1 MYSKFLTKNK
11 ALLKESRSFRNSR
24 SLARRKRKV
33 FESYY
38 EGYSESNLKK
48 AWQDFKD
55 DYSYPNLADAVLN
68 ALDDNIHD
76 QLSKLYDIYRG
87 DAFTS
92 HSSVDMHK
100 FFIENEDD
108 ILAIVDDTGTKDTY
122 QDIIETLIRNGLYS
136 MCVLLCDL
144 AVGNVMHAFFDNV
157 DLDDYYDEEYDDEG
171 YDDED

>member
-1 MYSKFLTKNK
+1 MYSKFLKKNK

-68 ALDDNIHD
+68 VLGDNIRD
-76 QLSKLYDIYRG
+76 QFSELYDIYRG
-87 DAFTS
+87 NGFRNIS
-92 HSSVDMHK
+92 IDMQK

-108 ILAIVDDTGTKDTY
+108 ILALVDDTGTKDTY
-122 QDIIETLIRNGLYS
+122 QDIIEMLIRNGLYS
-136 MCVLLCDL
+136 MCAWLCEL
-144 AVGNVMHAFFDNV
+144 AAGNVTHAFFDNV
-157 DLDDYYDEEYDDEG
+157 DLYDYYDEEDEEYDE
-171 YDDED
+171 DDED

>member
-1 MYSKFLTKNK
+1 MYSKFLKKNK

-68 ALDDNIHD
+68 ELGDNIRD
-76 QLSKLYDIYRG
+76 QLSVLFDMYRG
-87 DAFTS
+87 NGFHLRSKEYDE
-92 HSSVDMHK
+92 
-100 FFIENEDD
+100 FFVENEDD
-108 ILAIVDDTGTKDTY
+108 ISAIAENRGTEFYKEIGDT
-122 QDIIETLIRNGLYS
+122 LVRNGLYG
-136 MCVLLCDL
+136 MCEFLCDV
-144 AVGNVMHAFFDNV
+144 AASNVTQAFFDNV
-157 DLDDYYDEEYDDEG
+157 DLDDYYDEEYDDFE
-171 YDDED
+171 DDED